1 MVSNIHYICCTKFSA
16 MFNQVVGSGANIFL
30 IIVAVLVGFAAG
42 LSFVD
47 FKREKKKEQP
57 GEH

>member
-1 MVSNIHYICCTKFSA
+1 
-16 MFNQVVGSGANIFL
+16 MFNQVVGSGANTFL